1 MSVRAGRRQ
10 VLFVVLGG
18 LFGAAGNGWIGW
30 CAYVAFTGGTLPIP
44 AVEIAAPGGL
54 RSGVVFLLFGVPI
67 VSWVAY
73 LAAMAVSVPLAFLVS
88 VIAAAA
94 RRGKSG
100 RR

>member
-18 LFGAAGNGWIGW
+18 VLGAAGNGWIGW
-30 CAYVAFTGGTLPIP
+30 CAYVAVTGGTLPIP
-44 AVEIAAPGGL
+44 AAEVTAPGSL

-73 LAAMAVSVPLAFLVS
+73 LAAKAISFPVAFLFS
-88 VIAAAA
+88 VIAAAV